1 MNQYRDLEQQ
11 IKAYADGQ
19 TPDLFDRLSE
29 WEDRA
34 ETPIVLPLPRKRYAL
49 RTASLAACFVLL
61 CGGLFVYLNRPKA
74 AGLLAPQQSANMA
87 GQAESG
93 LLEEDDA
100 LEITDDCDDAGYDD
114 IAPMEGSGDEAP
126 TAGTPEAQ
134 QAAAPESA
142 EPAPQA
148 EDEPAV
154 LLDEEMPLAG
164 KGEAPDEGEPSGQA
178 GEDLDSQETLPA
190 QTEGLKFRSK
200 GDSGEEAAASS
211 AESGED
217 SAEMDPGYSFRP
229 EKTEPETAREE
240 EEGPM
245 VSAASGMGSSGE
257 QDGSQEKQEK
267 SAPDEPAASPEPAG
281 AAPKTAPGAE
291 TAGFGETAD
300 STAPD
305 EGTDLAQDSDVI
317 FFPAGGNTQGAE
329 DAMPKEETQGGEQL
343 VDETNILRNLE
354 AATSSK
360 FAAQMMAPDTA
371 PLAAEGEPAA
381 PLSSPVSPE
390 DGALAGEAV
399 DGTAPP
405 HKGEAPEA
413 RPDPAKE
420 LEAVLLETGVTK
432 LAPAWLPDGFALE
445 RAYIISGDEP
455 EDVKTGVAVYALPP
469 AEEQEKADE
478 PALDESG
485 APAENS
491 EKNGLPATAENGTEP
506 GAAVAQTVQ
515 PKKGEAGSGRAPAR
529 PSLVVSAKAQT
540 EKLTVPV
547 GEKWTVLAP
556 GLEVLLHHEAQT
568 DGDTVL
574 QDEFTAV
581 FTRDGYSY
589 HVKGIFMEEESFLKA
604 IRSIFEVPEA

>member
-74 AGLLAPQQSANMA
+74 SGLLAPQQSANMA

-134 QAAAPESA
+134 QAVAPESA

-178 GEDLDSQETLPA
+178 EKDLDSQETLPA

-200 GDSGEEAAASS
+200 G
-211 AESGED
+211 D

-245 VSAASGMGSSGE
+245 VSAASGKGSSGE
-257 QDGSQEKQEK
+257 QDGSQKKQEK

-317 FFPAGGNTQGAE
+317 FFPAGGNTQDAE
-329 DAMPKEETQGGEQL
+329 DALPKEEPQGGEQL

-455 EDVKTGVAVYALPP
+455 EDVKTGVAVYALSP

-485 APAENS
+485 VSAENS
-491 EKNGLPATAENGTEP
+491 EKNGLPATAEKGTEP
-506 GAAVAQTVQ
+506 GEAVAQTVQ
-515 PKKGEAGSGRAPAR
+515 PKEGEVGSGKAPAQ

-581 FTRDGYSY
+581 FTREGYSY
-589 HVKGIFMEEESFLKA
+589 HVKGTFMEEESFLKA